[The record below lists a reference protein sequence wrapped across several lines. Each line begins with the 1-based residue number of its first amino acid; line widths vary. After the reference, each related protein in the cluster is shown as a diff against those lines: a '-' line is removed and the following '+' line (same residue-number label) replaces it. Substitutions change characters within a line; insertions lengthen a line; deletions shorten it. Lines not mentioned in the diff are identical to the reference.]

1 LSVFKIAEGELGYKF
16 FGVVMWSAA
25 ITSVIGASYTS
36 VSFWK
41 TFHPVLEKNQRWLIT
56 VFIIFST
63 AVFVLINKTPSAILV
78 IAGGLNGLILPLALS
93 VMLIA
98 ASKKRLM
105 NTYKHPLILQIIG
118 WIVVVIMIYMG
129 YITIQQSIGKL

>member
-1 LSVFKIAEGELGYKF
+1 
-16 FGVVMWSAA
+16 MWSAA

-56 VFIIFST
+56 IFIIFST
-63 AVFVLINKTPSAILV
+63 AVFVLANQPPSAILV

-93 VMLIA
+93 IMLIA
-98 ASKKRLM
+98 VTKKRLM
-105 NTYKHPLILQIIG
+105 GSYKHPLVLQIIG
-118 WIVVVIMIYMG
+118 WVVVAVMSWMG
-129 YITIQQSIGKL
+129 FITLQQNIGKLF